1 MKTKKSILV
10 IFFSAALLFIF
21 LGWSAVSAYSTAPQT
36 LVNIL
41 YVKQGADSID
51 CTSWATACELQTAL
65 SNAVAGDQIW
75 VAAGTYKPT
84 AGTDRTATFQLKSGV
99 AIYGGFAGTET
110 SLAER
115 DWETNITTLSG
126 DIRVGGNAGDNSYH
140 VVTGSGVDETAVLD
154 GFTIR
159 GGNADGSYEENY
171 DRGGGMYNEYNS
183 SPSLSNVTLS
193 GNSATYNGGGMSNYQ
208 SSPSLSNVTFSG
220 NSAYYG
226 GGMYNYQSSPS
237 LSNVTFSGNSATY
250 NGGGMSNY
258 DNSSPSLS
266 NVTFSSNSA
275 YGGGGMYNDYNSSPS
290 LSNVTFST
298 NSAYSGGGMY
308 NNQSS
313 PSLSN
318 VTFSTNSTLYY
329 GGGMFNFVNSSPSL
343 SNVTFSGNSAY
354 YGGGMYNYQ
363 SSPTVTNSILW
374 GNNPEQIYND
384 SLSSVTV
391 TYSDVQDGYTGTGN
405 IDANPLLGP
414 LADNGG
420 FTQTHALGKGSPAI
434 DAGDPAPS
442 NCPATDQRGF
452 PRPIDGNGDGDPIC
466 DMGAY
471 EYNSFSL
478 TLDIAGSG
486 SIDLD
491 PDKLE
496 YLWGEEVTLT
506 ATADP
511 GWTFIGWSGDASGT
525 ENPLIITIR
534 GNTGIKATF
543 TQNEYTLTVAVTP
556 SGSGEVAVDP
566 VKSTYH
572 YGDVVTLTATADP
585 GWTFSSWSG
594 DATGVTN
601 PLIITIKDD
610 TSITAEFINF
620 TIYLPLILR

>member
-226 GGMYNYQSSPS
+226 GGMYNYQSSP
-237 LSNVTFSGNSATY
+237 
-250 NGGGMSNY
+250 
-258 DNSSPSLS
+258 
-266 NVTFSSNSA
+266 
-275 YGGGGMYNDYNSSPS
+275 
-290 LSNVTFST
+290 
-298 NSAYSGGGMY
+298 
-308 NNQSS
+308 
-313 PSLSN
+313 
-318 VTFSTNSTLYY
+318 
-329 GGGMFNFVNSSPSL
+329 
-343 SNVTFSGNSAY
+343 
-354 YGGGMYNYQ
+354 
-363 SSPTVTNSILW
+363 TVTNSILW

-566 VKSTYH
+566 VQSTYHYGDVVTLTATANSGWTFSSWGGDASGSENPLTYTIVGNTTITATFTQNEYTLTVAVTPSGSGEVAVDPVKSTYH